1 MNRKILLSTIFPVTF
16 FLIALGIKVPDVKD
30 NLRPKPRPRAVLE
43 NVEKTEKTSKE
54 TCSAPQPDIEHCTTV
69 SVDLLKSDFR
79 FSNQDAY
86 QFTSHEIE
94 FSLSRAPP
102 CFPA

>member
-1 MNRKILLSTIFPVTF
+1 MNRKILLATIFPVTF
-16 FLIALGIKVPDVKD
+16 FLIVLGIKIPDVKD
-30 NLRPKPRPRAVLE
+30 NFRPKPRPRAVLE
-43 NVEKTEKTSKE
+43 NVEKTSKE
-54 TCSAPQPDIEHCTTV
+54 TCSAPQPDIEPCTMV
-69 SVDLLKSDFR
+69 SVDALKPEFS

-86 QFTSHEIE
+86 RCISRVVE